1 MKDLH
6 LDQVRIDKYVKIPSF
21 SLSFRFAVCF
31 IDGSIL
37 STDYSVYSNIC
48 HSNINNIKCFEYLD
62 KDIRTCYYFFVLL

>member
-6 LDQVRIDKYVKIPSF
+6 LDKVRIDKYVKILSF

-37 STDYSVYSNIC
+37 SIYYSVYSNIC
-48 HSNINNIKCFEYLD
+48 YGNISIKIFELVTTFLFCYKYLQ
-62 KDIRTCYYFFVLL
+62 